1 VYLASLVKKQNLK
14 CQKAQLNYQQDL
26 RKSI

>member
-14 CQKAQLNYQQDL
+14 YPNSKLNYQQEL
-26 RKSI
+26 W